1 MVREEEEG
9 GHIRERGIIVS
20 SEQDSGKGR
29 VIIKN
34 ILIDFLDIDF
44 LDFLNIC
51 FPLFSDQAHPKTRTQ
66 PTNYQALVQALV
78 LVVWQ
83 L

>member
-9 GHIRERGIIVS
+9 GHIRERGIIIS
-20 SEQDSGKGR
+20 FEQDSGKGG

-34 ILIDFLDIDF
+34 ILIDFLD
-44 LDFLNIC
+44 LLNIC
-51 FPLFSDQAHPKTRTQ
+51 FPFFSDQAYPKTQ
-66 PTNYQALVQALV
+66 PQLTNYQALVP
-78 LVVWQ
+78 VVWQ